1 MSAVAMAW
9 WPQQL
14 LGMGGDNRSHLA
26 SVEALEGADEQ
37 RLDLCALARHAVSLL
52 HTTGHV
58 EPAEVQLELPDE
70 PVFARVNARRMEQ
83 VMLHLLVDA
92 VWMRRDAEDRSRA
105 VRLSVEP
112 QDDFGDYGPTIQ
124 MRYAARG
131 QGPAQS
137 RDVSNPVLNPMPRGG
152 LSLAREL
159 VEAQGGQL
167 AVKHHGRTGSTV
179 IVTVELPDQGTASW

>member
-9 WPQQL
+9 WPQQMR
-14 LGMGGDNRSHLA
+14 GMGGEGRGRLA
-26 SVEALEGADEQ
+26 SAEVLEGPDEQ

-58 EPAEVQLELPDE
+58 EPTDVQLELPDE
-70 PVFARVNARRMEQ
+70 PVFARVSARRMEQ

-92 VWMRRDAEDRSRA
+92 VWTRRGAEDTIRA
-105 VRLSVEP
+105 VRLRVEP

-131 QGPAQS
+131 LGPAQA
-137 RDVSNPVLNPMPRGG
+137 RDTSGSAQRSG

-159 VEAQGGQL
+159 VEAQGGHL
-167 AVKHHGRTGSTV
+167 AVKHHGHTGSTV
-179 IVTVELPDQGTASW
+179 VVTVELPDQGTASW

>member
-9 WPQQL
+9 WPQQM
-14 LGMGGDNRSHLA
+14 LGTNAEARGHLA
-26 SVEALEGADEQ
+26 SAEALDGTDEQ
-37 RLDLCALARHAVSLL
+37 HLDLCALARHAVSLL

-70 PVFARVNARRMEQ
+70 PVFARVSARRMEQ

-92 VWMRRDAEDRSRA
+92 VWMRRGAADNARA

-124 MRYAARG
+124 MRFAARG
-131 QGPAQS
+131 LGPAQA
-137 RDVSNPVLNPMPRGG
+137 RDTVAPSPRSG

-159 VEAQGGQL
+159 VEAQGGHL
-167 AVKHHGRTGSTV
+167 AVKHHGHTGSTV
-179 IVTVELPDQGTASW
+179 VVTVALPDQGTASW

>member
-9 WPQQL
+9 WPQQM
-14 LGMGGDNRSHLA
+14 LGTNGEGRGRLA
-26 SVEALEGADEQ
+26 VADVVEGADAQ
-37 RLDLCALARHAVSLL
+37 RLDLCALARHAVSIL

-58 EPAEVQLELPDE
+58 EPAAVQLELPDE
-70 PVFARVNARRMEQ
+70 PVFARVSARHMEQ

-92 VWMRRDAEDRSRA
+92 VGSGRAAEERA

-124 MRYAARG
+124 MRYAARTAPTPPPREPAS
-131 QGPAQS
+131 GP
-137 RDVSNPVLNPMPRGG
+137 RIG
-152 LSLAREL
+152 LSVAREL
-159 VEAQGGQL
+159 VEAQGGHL
-167 AVKHHGRTGSTV
+167 AVKQYGHTGSTV